1 MSKKNVL
8 VIGASRG
15 IGKELVKQF
24 ADKGLETFGFS
35 RSLTDHTENNI
46 HYIQLDLLSPTIKS
60 DFENAAAG
68 IDQIDYLIHNA
79 GFIAVKPFLELSRE
93 DIHNCY
99 QVNVLSV
106 MEITQVCIPKMK
118 PGGHIVM
125 ISSIGGF
132 QGSSK
137 FPGLAAYST
146 SKAALVSL
154 TELLAEEF
162 KTSGISINCLCL
174 GAVQTEMMEEAFP
187 GYKAPHQPDEI
198 AEFIV
203 DFTLNNG
210 KYFHG
215 KIIPVSVSNP

>member
-1 MSKKNVL
+1 MSKNVL

-15 IGKELVKQF
+15 IGKELVNQF
-24 ADKGLETFGFS
+24 AAQELETYGFARSFGNS
-35 RSLTDHTENNI
+35 TENNV
-46 HYIQLDLLSPTIKS
+46 HYVHLDLLSPTIKS
-60 DFENAAAG
+60 DFETAISG

-93 DIHNCY
+93 DIHRCY

-132 QGSSK
+132 QGSLK

-162 KTSGISINCLCL
+162 KQSEIAINCLCL

-187 GYKAPHQPDEI
+187 GYKAPHQPAEI

>member
-1 MSKKNVL
+1 MSKTVL

-15 IGKELVKQF
+15 IGKELVHQF
-24 ADKGLETFGFS
+24 AAKDLETFGFARNLQNGS
-35 RSLTDHTENNI
+35 DNKVHSI
-46 HYIQLDLLSPTIKS
+46 HLDLLSPTIKS
-60 DFENAAAG
+60 DFEKAISE

-79 GFIAVKPFLELSRE
+79 GFIAVKPFLELTRE

-106 MEITQVCIPKMK
+106 MEITQICIPKMK
-118 PGGHIVM
+118 SGSHIVM

-162 KTSGISINCLCL
+162 KNSGISINCLCL

-187 GYKAPHQPDEI
+187 GYKAPHQPAEI

-203 DFTLNNG
+203 DFTMNNG

>member
-24 ADKGLETFGFS
+24 AVKDLETFGFA
-35 RSLTDHTENNI
+35 RSLQNSSENNI
-46 HYIQLDLLSPTIKS
+46 HYLHLDLLSPTVKS
-60 DFENAAAG
+60 DFEKAISG

-93 DIHNCY
+93 DIQNCY

-162 KTSGISINCLCL
+162 KNSGISINCLCL

-187 GYKAPHQPDEI
+187 GYKAPHQPAEI

>member
-1 MSKKNVL
+1 MSKNVL

-24 ADKGLETFGFS
+24 AAIDLETFGFA
-35 RSLTDHTENNI
+35 RSLQNHSESNN

-60 DFENAAAG
+60 DFEKATEHIG
-68 IDQIDYLIHNA
+68 PIDYLVHNA

-93 DIHNCY
+93 DIQNCY
-99 QVNVLSV
+99 QVNVMSV
-106 MEITQVCIPKMK
+106 MEITQVCLPRMK
-118 PGGHIVM
+118 RGGHIVM

-162 KTSGISINCLCL
+162 KNSGVSINCLCL

-187 GYKAPHQPDEI
+187 GYIAPHKPDEI

-203 DFTLNNG
+203 DFTLNSG

-215 KIIPVSVSNP
+215 KIIPVSISNP